1 MSFAKTDSIPLT
13 ESAHRSSFFR
23 QSGWLMIANIGGG
36 ALMWAVHF
44 LTGFLKQGQYGDFG
58 AFLAFLMLLP
68 NIPLQMTLTQQTA
81 KALANNTELQ
91 LSAIIRMFLLGSAL
105 IWLVGFVVVLCFQN
119 SILAHLKVTDPSGV
133 WVTMVI
139 VLFALWL
146 PMFWGMLQGQQN
158 FLWLGWSMISN
169 AVGRFS
175 IAALAVIVFHAGAT
189 GMMVGVLVGFLAA
202 IGLAGWNSRRLL
214 LAPPQPFDR
223 RGLLRQVIP
232 MLVAFI
238 GFQIL
243 FTADTILVK
252 DFFPKADADY
262 YVGAGTLSRAL
273 LWLVLPLASVM
284 FPRLVHSDTKSQ
296 KSNLMGMVLLGTAIL
311 SIVGALGLALL
322 GPVVVPMIPGAFKNN
337 AAQIC
342 ALLPWYG
349 AAMVPLAVS
358 NVLLNQ
364 LLARPDSKFPLAATV
379 LIAAVGYLVVLYHF
393 HPHPVTVLQVMGLA
407 NLVLLAICGAFSLR
421 KRPQMA

>member
-1 MSFAKTDSIPLT
+1 
-13 ESAHRSSFFR
+13 
-23 QSGWLMIANIGGG
+23 
-36 ALMWAVHF
+36 
-44 LTGFLKQGQYGDFG
+44 
-58 AFLAFLMLLP
+58 
-68 NIPLQMTLTQQTA
+68 
-81 KALANNTELQ
+81 
-91 LSAIIRMFLLGSAL
+91 
-105 IWLVGFVVVLCFQN
+105 
-119 SILAHLKVTDPSGV
+119 
-133 WVTMVI
+133 MV
-139 VLFALWL
+139 
-146 PMFWGMLQGQQN
+146 QGQQN

-169 AVGRFS
+169 AVGRFG
-175 IAALAVIVFHAGAT
+175 IAALAVIVFKAGAT
-189 GMMVGVLVGFLAA
+189 GMMVGVLVGFMAA
-202 IGLAGWNSRRLL
+202 IGIAGWNSRGLL
-214 LAPPQPFDR
+214 LTSPQPFDR

-232 MLVAFI
+232 MLVAFV

-284 FPRLVHSDTKSQ
+284 FPRLVHSDAKSE
-296 KSNLMGMVLLGTAIL
+296 KSNLMGMVLLGTAVL

-322 GPVVVPMIPGAFKNN
+322 GPVVVPLIPGAFKNN

-364 LLARPDSKFPLAATV
+364 LLARPDSKLPLAATV
-379 LIAAVGYLVVLYHF
+379 LIAAIGYLFALYRF
-393 HPHPVTVLQVMGLA
+393 HPHPVTVLQIMGLA
-407 NLVLLAICGAFSLR
+407 NLLLLAICGAFFLR
-421 KRPQMA
+421 KKPQTA

>member
-81 KALANNTELQ
+81 KALANNTERQ

>member
-1 MSFAKTDSIPLT
+1 MSLAKAETIPLT
-13 ESAHRSSFFR
+13 ASAHRSSFFR

-44 LTGFLKQGQYGDFG
+44 LTGFLRPGQYGDFG

-81 KALANNTELQ
+81 KALANNTQQQ

-105 IWLVGFVVVLCFQN
+105 IWLLGSVVVFCFRN
-119 SILAHLKVTDPSGV
+119 DILAHLKVTDPSGV
-133 WVTMVI
+133 WVTLVI

-158 FLWLGWSMISN
+158 FLWLGWSMIIN
-169 AVGRFS
+169 AIGRFG
-175 IAALAVIVFHAGAT
+175 IAALAVIVFNAGAT
-189 GMMVGVLVGFLAA
+189 GMMVGVLVGFVAA
-202 IGLAGWNSRRLL
+202 VGLAGWHSRRLIL
-214 LAPPQPFDR
+214 TPPQSFDP

-232 MLVAFI
+232 MLIAFV

-284 FPRLVHSDTKSQ
+284 FPRLVHSDTKSE

-311 SIVGALGLALL
+311 SIAGALGLALL
-322 GPVVVPMIPGAFKNN
+322 GPVVVPLIPGAFKNN

-342 ALLPWYG
+342 RLLPWYG

-364 LLARPDSKFPLAATV
+364 LLARPDSKLPLAATV
-379 LIAAVGYLVVLYHF
+379 LSAAVGYLFALYRF

-421 KRPQMA
+421 KKPQTA

>member
-1 MSFAKTDSIPLT
+1 
-13 ESAHRSSFFR
+13 
-23 QSGWLMIANIGGG
+23 MIANIGGG

-44 LTGFLKQGQYGDFG
+44 LTGFLQPGQYGDFG

-81 KALANNTELQ
+81 KALANNTQQQ
-91 LSAIIRMFLLGSAL
+91 LSAVIRMFLLGSVL
-105 IWLVGFVVVLCFQN
+105 IWLLGSVVVFCFQKD
-119 SILAHLKVTDPSGV
+119 ILAHLKVTDPSGV

-158 FLWLGWSMISN
+158 FLWLGWSMIIN
-169 AVGRFS
+169 AAGRFS
-175 IAALAVIVFHAGAT
+175 IAALAVIKFRAGAT
-189 GMMVGVLVGFLAA
+189 GMMVGVLLGFVAA
-202 IGLAGWNSRRLL
+202 VGLAGWHSRRLIL
-214 LAPPQPFDR
+214 TPPQSFDP

-232 MLVAFI
+232 MLVAFV

-284 FPRLVHSDTKSQ
+284 FPRLVHSETKSE
-296 KSNLMGMVLLGTAIL
+296 KSNLMGMVLLGTAVL
-311 SIVGALGLALL
+311 SIVGVLGLALL
-322 GPVVVPMIPGAFKNN
+322 GPVVIPLIPGVFKNN

-342 ALLPWYG
+342 RLLPWYG

-364 LLARPDSKFPLAATV
+364 LLARPDSKLPLAATV
-379 LIAAVGYLVVLYHF
+379 LIAAIGYLFALYRF
-393 HPHPVTVLQVMGLA
+393 HPHPVTVLQIMGLA

-421 KRPQMA
+421 KKPQTA